1 MSHTDIDVV
10 THLFLALYPA
20 AALFG
25 VEMIYKFTKFEQW
38 IKYIVQGF
46 VCIAFAIA
54 FITLIDATGI
64 ALMLFILA
72 PALFVQARRVKNQS

>member
-25 VEMIYKFTKFEQW
+25 VEMVYKLVKFEQW
-38 IKYIVQGF
+38 IKYTIQGF
-46 VCIAFAIA
+46 VSIAFAIA

>member
-25 VEMIYKFTKFEQW
+25 VEMVSKLVKLEQW
-38 IKYIVQGF
+38 IKYLIQGF
-46 VCIAFAIA
+46 VCIAFAVA
-54 FITLIDATGI
+54 FVTLIDATGI
-64 ALMLFILA
+64 AIMLIILA
-72 PALFVQARRVKNQS
+72 PALFVQAKRVRKT

>member
-10 THLFLALYPA
+10 THLLLALYPA

-25 VEMIYKFTKFEQW
+25 VEMVYKFVKFEQW
-38 IKYIVQGF
+38 AKYVFQGS
-46 VCIAFAIA
+46 VCIIFAIA

-72 PALFVQARRVKNQS
+72 PALFVQAKRVKNKT

>member
-1 MSHTDIDVV
+1 MAHTDIDVV

-25 VEMIYKFTKFEQW
+25 VEISARLARSKQW
-38 IKYIVQGF
+38 VKYTIQGM

-54 FITLIDATGI
+54 YVTLIDAIGI
-64 ALMLFILA
+64 SLMLMVLA
-72 PALFVQARRVKNQS
+72 PALFIQARKAKGKA